1 MEQYLTE
8 ASSDAALEQL
18 YRATTYR
25 IDSDA
30 AVVDVRIGA
39 CQAGVDALLT
49 AFGVTDW
56 AFITAWNPG
65 SQPTDAATNADAQGR
80 LLACVRAAGFRCLE
94 GRDIPDAPGWEP
106 EPSVWIAGIDRTAA
120 ARIGA
125 CFRQTAILV
134 GSMGGAAELL
144 FLE

>member
-80 LLACVRAAGFRCLE
+80 LLACVRAAQERREVRF
-94 GRDIPDAPGWEP
+94 GRANSLAPGRVFE
-106 EPSVWIAGIDRTAA
+106 INAA
-120 ARIGA
+120 P
-125 CFRQTAILV
+125 LP
-134 GSMGGAAELL
+134 
-144 FLE
+144 